1 MSTPYLSL
9 AVSEEKLGDNAP
21 VLFQD
26 GIIRGMQSAKDLGFT
41 GVEIHIRNPGQIDE
55 DSLLAAEKDLDI
67 KICAV
72 GTGLEYGLNKLSFTS
87 DNPEIRQKT
96 RKRFMEHIDL
106 ASKLNASVFVGLCRG
121 TAPDY
126 ASIQP
131 YLERFAQE
139 LLPLQEYADSKQVV
153 LTLEPIAYYMT
164 NLLNT
169 VDDCL
174 DFMARPGFE
183 KLQLLLDT
191 HHMFLEDKDMYGAA
205 FDKCAGK
212 IGHFHV
218 SDSNRRHPGAGN
230 VDFDKVAEKLKQI
243 GYDRPVSLE
252 VLPHPSGT
260 EASRLCMEWMRRYW
274 QIGIK

>member
-26 GIIRGMQSAKDLGFT
+26 GIIKGMRSARELGFSA
-41 GVEIHIRNPGQIDE
+41 VEIHIRNPGQIDA
-55 DSLLAAEKDLDI
+55 DSLLTAEKNLDI
-67 KICAV
+67 KICAI

-87 DNPEIRQKT
+87 GDAEVRQKT
-96 RKRFMEHIDL
+96 GERFKEHIKL
-106 ASKLNASVFVGLCRG
+106 AQKLNASVFVGLCRG

-131 YLERFAQE
+131 YLERFSAE
-139 LLPLQEYADSKQVV
+139 LLPIQEYADSKQVV

-169 VDDCL
+169 VDQCL

-191 HHMFLEDKDMYGAA
+191 HHMFLEDKDMYGTA

-218 SDSNRRHPGAGN
+218 SDSNRRYPGAGN
-230 VDFDKVAEKLKQI
+230 IDFDKVAEKLKQI
-243 GYDRPVSLE
+243 GYDGPVSLE

-260 EASRLCMEWMRRYW
+260 EASRQCMNWMRRHW
-274 QIGIK
+274 E